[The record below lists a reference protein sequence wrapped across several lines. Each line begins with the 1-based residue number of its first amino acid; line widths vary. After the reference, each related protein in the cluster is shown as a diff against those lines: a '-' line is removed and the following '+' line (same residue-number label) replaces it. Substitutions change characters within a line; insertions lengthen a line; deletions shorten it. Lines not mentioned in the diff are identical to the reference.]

1 MKLHW
6 TCFYN
11 YQNFEMFVDS
21 QKGIEDSQHNQFYN
35 FAKIAKLT
43 YFVDKCN
50 RDNYEFMYFIRTNIH
65 NEQWPGKSNLI
76 QDIRNSKVK
85 SVSQLS
91 GFQWSP
97 DELFDT
103 NYKERIFYIEFSK
116 IKLYK
121 LLFETD
127 QKTQLKLYT
136 I

>member
-1 MKLHW
+1 MEASL
-6 TCFYN
+6 
-11 YQNFEMFVDS
+11 Q
-21 QKGIEDSQHNQFYN
+21 NQFYN

-103 NYKERIFYIEFSK
+103 NYKERIFTDVIFCF
-116 IKLYK
+116 
-121 LLFETD
+121 LFNLENED
-127 QKTQLKLYT
+127 HVEKCLKLIRKQHLRMLFPST
-136 I
+136 PI

>member
-1 MKLHW
+1 MEASL
-6 TCFYN
+6 
-11 YQNFEMFVDS
+11 Q
-21 QKGIEDSQHNQFYN
+21 NQFYN

-103 NYKERIFYIEFSK
+103 NYKEWIFIN
-116 IKLYK
+116 
-121 LLFETD
+121 FENED
-127 QKTQLKLYT
+127 YVEKCLKLIRKQNLRMLFPST
-136 I
+136 PI